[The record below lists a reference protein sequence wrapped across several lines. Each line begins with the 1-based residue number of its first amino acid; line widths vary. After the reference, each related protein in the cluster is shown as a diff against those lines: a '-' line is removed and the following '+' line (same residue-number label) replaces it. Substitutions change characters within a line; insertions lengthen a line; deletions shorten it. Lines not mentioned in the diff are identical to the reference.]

1 MVVMEQRHEFDIERT
16 TPMNILGHIM
26 TGSISGIIIVSV
38 LLFIGILFL
47 SNQNFSPI
55 SIIYFSIFILPMG
68 FIIYNRLVKRG
79 KKLMGDI
86 CFVVISLENDI
97 KKLKFKSGFPNTM
110 NPNWQIL
117 SIDDKNRDLE
127 IKGDDLGGYYIK
139 LNNNDN
145 QNEDIRL
152 GLWIDLIDAEENA
165 KKLQK
170 DLGGNLQINV
180 N

>member
-1 MVVMEQRHEFDIERT
+1 MEQRLEFDIERT

-38 LLFIGILFL
+38 LLLIGILFL

-55 SIIYFSIFILPMG
+55 SIIYFSVFILPMG
-68 FIIYNRLVKRG
+68 FVIYNRLVKRG
-79 KKLMGDI
+79 KKLMGNI
-86 CFVVISLENDI
+86 CVVIISIDNDMTKI
-97 KKLKFKSGFPNTM
+97 KFKSGFPNTM
-110 NPNWQIL
+110 NPDWQTL
-117 SIDDKNRDLE
+117 SLSEKNRDIK

-139 LNNNDN
+139 LNNDDNDDK
-145 QNEDIRL
+145 DIRL
-152 GLWIDLIDAEENA
+152 GLWIDLIDAEDNA

-170 DLGGNLQINV
+170 DLGGNLQIDV